1 MLGAEP
7 FARVGPA
14 SSKLPQMEAEIILE
28 APDGRIIMDAKY
40 NQEALGGRYGGKLH
54 PNNLYQLW
62 PT

>member
-1 MLGAEP
+1 
-7 FARVGPA
+7 
-14 SSKLPQMEAEIILE
+14 MEAEIILE